1 MSTWASLPFRVRNSG
16 SAPEGSSIALSLAVA
31 AGLAILVRTTR
42 NLLQSNPDPDR
53 KYNLPPNVIPSPRLT
68 QLPSL
73 TPTEVATLP
82 YPPDVLPGARDV
94 PTPYGTIHVF
104 EWGPVDGEK
113 VLLLH
118 GISTPC
124 LALGSVAEELVRR
137 GYRVML
143 FDWFGRGWSDAPVP
157 GLGLGGTEFD
167 VRLYMTQILL
177 VLASSPLP
185 WTGNDGFHLVG
196 YSLGGGVGAA
206 FARWYP
212 RMVKSLVVVA
222 GGGLIRKDH
231 VSWSSRILYS
241 AGWLPE
247 AFVRCKQKNEKHKN
261 SDVNGGHGWDD
272 SVLLASRPGY
282 TVSSVMRWQL
292 RHHEGFIP
300 AFISSIR
307 YAPIYEQT
315 NDWCELGRLLAER
328 REKKQRAVAVLE
340 GSKWEDVGMEEEQEL
355 PGLRAGKILFVL
367 GADDPVIVK
376 EEVLHDATAV
386 LGEDGFDAVI
396 LNCGHELVM
405 SNGAQVA
412 AVMDGFWKRM

>member
-1 MSTWASLPFRVRNSG
+1 
-16 SAPEGSSIALSLAVA
+16 
-31 AGLAILVRTTR
+31 
-42 NLLQSNPDPDR
+42 
-53 KYNLPPNVIPSPRLT
+53 
-68 QLPSL
+68 
-73 TPTEVATLP
+73 
-82 YPPDVLPGARDV
+82 
-94 PTPYGTIHVF
+94 
-104 EWGPVDGEK
+104 
-113 VLLLH
+113 
-118 GISTPC
+118 
-124 LALGSVAEELVRR
+124 
-137 GYRVML
+137 
-143 FDWFGRGWSDAPVP
+143 
-157 GLGLGGTEFD
+157 
-167 VRLYMTQILL
+167 
-177 VLASSPLP
+177 
-185 WTGNDGFHLVG
+185 
-196 YSLGGGVGAA
+196 
-206 FARWYP
+206 
-212 RMVKSLVVVA
+212 MVKSLVVVA

-247 AFVRCKQKNEKHKN
+247 AFVRWLVRLRLTPKDSGNGKEKHPEEGGALMNETRMAAEIIRTRQDSKKKNEKHKN

-355 PGLRAGKILFVL
+355 PGLRTGKILFVL